1 MSGGAL
7 QDRVRTAEQGRRPSE
22 KEKMAQC
29 QNKPDPDPGQ
39 EIDDF
44 EPAGYTELF
53 IATTQQEILDAAKII
68 KNDGAAPGD
77 VVSGEKLRD
86 RVRINSGEKVSG
98 TESQINN
105 PAPEPEPDPEP
116 EINDFAEE
124 AGDAEELFI
133 ATTQQEILDA
143 AKIIK
148 NDGAAP
154 GDVVSG
160 EALRGKVI
168 TAEHGRRP
176 SEKEKSA
183 QCTNNPKHQEEP
195 EPAPEPEPEIDDL
208 EEPAREDELFIQ
220 DIGLQNPSA
229 PGVSDYTEG
238 VHINRRALWLESP
251 FLLEPSSIKA
261 FALKNK

>member
-1 MSGGAL
+1 MAGFYFELAS
-7 QDRVRTAEQGRRPSE
+7 RV
-22 KEKMAQC
+22 
-29 QNKPDPDPGQ
+29 
-39 EIDDF
+39 
-44 EPAGYTELF
+44 
-53 IATTQQEILDAAKII
+53 
-68 KNDGAAPGD
+68 NDGAAPGD
-77 VVSGEKLRD
+77 LVSDRSLLDKVRNCEGKRKIDNVNNKL
-86 RVRINSGEKVSG
+86 
-98 TESQINN
+98 SQ
-105 PAPEPEPDPEP
+105 DH
-116 EINDFAEE
+116 EIDDFAED
-124 AGDAEELFI
+124 AGDTELFI